1 MATFRLKMPSGSP
14 SDSSPLGS
22 STRPLSRFRQRGSK
36 SLHLHRPPHR
46 RREPSRFPHQHR
58 HLHPQP
64 RCFRHRSSR
73 FRAPMDRPPRMRLPR
88 SRLPPRRCKRQP
100 RLPRRPLPSGL
111 HSLRRHQAR
120 ARAPGPP
127 QEPSTLARSSALL
140 PRRRATRHHPAA
152 PRDLRPML
160 TPSPSRRRRSAPRQ
174 APRVRVPFPRSSSQI
189 RLNPR
194 RPAMSSRPRDRHF
207 RWTRVRTS
215 PATSMKM
222 PSRSSVRARLA
233 SSSACSSRSQVE

>member
-1 MATFRLKMPSGSP
+1 MPSGSP

-22 STRPLSRFRQRGSK
+22 SDQAPRGSAK
-36 SLHLHRPPHR
+36 GGRNPPPPPPAPHLPA
-46 RREPSRFPHQHR
+46 EPSRFPHQHR

-64 RCFRHRSSR
+64 RCGFRHRSPGSGTYG
-73 FRAPMDRPPRMRLPR
+73 PPPHVLSPR
-88 SRLPPRRCKRQP
+88 SGSSSAVQAPALPPQAPAPVGAPQP
-100 RLPRRPLPSGL
+100 P
-111 HSLRRHQAR
+111 A
-120 ARAPGPP
+120 APGPSPSTRPP

-140 PRRRATRHHPAA
+140 PRRRATRHHPAP

-160 TPSPSRRRRSAPRQ
+160 TPSPSRRRRSAPRP
-174 APRVRVPFPRSSSQI
+174 APRVRVPFPRSSLQI

-222 PSRSSVRARLA
+222 SSRSSVRARLA